1 MSIITFKE
9 KQIVIDESWIS
20 FFEENQGELSLI
32 ESKIGNNFTPK
43 PEDIFKIF
51 LLPKDQIKTVII
63 GQDPYPQEGVATGRC
78 FEVLDSNWSNVNPSL
93 KVILQSFYYHSTGKV
108 MSFESILE
116 KIKIEEW
123 QFYPPN
129 QLFEILEKKSG
140 VFLLNKTLTC
150 EIGKRNSHDGVWDLF
165 VSNLIQEISD
175 IKIHWL
181 LWGNVAQSISQ
192 DIKHR
197 EHIIKTV
204 HPVAYMYRN
213 EMFKLE
219 AFIKNSGLNLIGKF

>member
-1 MSIITFKE
+1 M
-9 KQIVIDESWIS
+9 
-20 FFEENQGELSLI
+20 
-32 ESKIGNNFTPK
+32 
-43 PEDIFKIF
+43 
-51 LLPKDQIKTVII
+51 
-63 GQDPYPQEGVATGRC
+63 
-78 FEVLDSNWSNVNPSL
+78 
-93 KVILQSFYYHSTGKV
+93 
-108 MSFESILE
+108 
-116 KIKIEEW
+116 
-123 QFYPPN
+123 
-129 QLFEILEKKSG
+129 
-140 VFLLNKTLTC
+140 
-150 EIGKRNSHDGVWDLF
+150 
-165 VSNLIQEISD
+165 SNLIQEISD